1 MISSFSVL
9 EWVRTRIQDTNSDA
23 QFAHRFAN
31 AQSGGSMYDKIRIAP
46 SILSGDFMDMAH
58 SIDQIE
64 AAGAQWVHIDVMDGH
79 FVPNL
84 TMGVPFVAQ
93 ARKITDLPLDVHLMI
108 TNPLVQI
115 PWFIEAGADIITFH
129 LEATTGDEAHR
140 AIEMIHEAN
149 IKAAIAIKP
158 KTDACAL
165 APYIN
170 DIDMALVMSVEPGF
184 SGQSFIEGSDLKV
197 ARIAEMATI
206 SNAHPLIQVDGGISI
221 ETAPLVC
228 SKGADV
234 LVCGNAFFKADDKPA
249 MVKQIIKKASTS
261 QTPQDA

>member
-1 MISSFSVL
+1 
-9 EWVRTRIQDTNSDA
+9 
-23 QFAHRFAN
+23 
-31 AQSGGSMYDKIRIAP
+31 
-46 SILSGDFMDMAH
+46 
-58 SIDQIE
+58 
-64 AAGAQWVHIDVMDGH
+64 
-79 FVPNL
+79 
-84 TMGVPFVAQ
+84 
-93 ARKITDLPLDVHLMI
+93 
-108 TNPLVQI
+108 
-115 PWFIEAGADIITFH
+115 
-129 LEATTGDEAHR
+129 
-140 AIEMIHEAN
+140 MIHEAN

-197 ARIAEMATI
+197 ARIAEMATN

-228 SKGADV
+228 SRGADV

-249 MVKQIIKKASTS
+249 MVKQIIEKASAS

>member
-1 MISSFSVL
+1 
-9 EWVRTRIQDTNSDA
+9 
-23 QFAHRFAN
+23 
-31 AQSGGSMYDKIRIAP
+31 
-46 SILSGDFMDMAH
+46 
-58 SIDQIE
+58 
-64 AAGAQWVHIDVMDGH
+64 
-79 FVPNL
+79 
-84 TMGVPFVAQ
+84 
-93 ARKITDLPLDVHLMI
+93 MI

-129 LEATTGDEAHR
+129 LEATTGDEVHR

-197 ARIAEMATI
+197 ARIAEMAAN

-228 SKGADV
+228 SMGADV

-249 MVKQIIKKASTS
+249 MVKQIIEKASAS